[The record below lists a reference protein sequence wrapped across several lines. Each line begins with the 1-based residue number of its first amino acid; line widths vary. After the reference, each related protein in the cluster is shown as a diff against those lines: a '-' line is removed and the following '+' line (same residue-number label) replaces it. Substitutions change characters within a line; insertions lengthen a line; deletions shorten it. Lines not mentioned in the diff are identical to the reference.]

1 MPDYGQ
7 DLQFGIFPSPD
18 AAAAQQVLELS
29 EAADVAGLDFVTIQ
43 DHPYQA
49 RHLDAWTLLSVIA
62 ARTTSIRVAPNVAN
76 LPLRPPVVLAR
87 SVATLDLLSGG
98 RAELGLGT
106 GAFWDAIV
114 AAGGRR
120 LTPGES
126 VDALQEAIAV
136 IRGVWSGTGSVRVE
150 GQHHVVKG
158 LHAGPAPAHPVEIWL
173 GAYKPRML
181 RVTGR
186 LADGWLP
193 SQGYADP
200 PALTQMNAVIDEA
213 ARAAGRDPAAVRRLY
228 NVNGRYGAGAGFLQ
242 GSPRDWAEQ
251 LAELTL
257 AEGMST
263 YIVGVSTLDEVER
276 FAGEVAPATREL
288 VDAERARRAI
298 RPEAPEAPAA
308 PEDSATHAERDV
320 ALTASDAWR
329 HTGSSAHPL
338 VVQATYDDGRRLTG
352 TLDWDEAS
360 RPTLSE
366 DPLAE
371 YTVEQQAAAQ
381 HLVDIHDGLRGELAR
396 LRDIVAQVRDGA
408 VEAHRA
414 RNTINE
420 LTMRQNNW
428 TLGAY
433 CAQYCRIVTGHH
445 TLEDRSVFPHLR
457 RAEPAL
463 VPVLDRLQEEHDVIH
478 EVLER
483 VDRALVDMVSS
494 GGDLT
499 GLQSAVDLLTDTLLS
514 HLAYEE
520 RELIQPLARHG
531 LS

>member
-1 MPDYGQ
+1 M
-7 DLQFGIFPSPD
+7 
-18 AAAAQQVLELS
+18 LELS
-29 EAADVAGLDFVTIQ
+29 EAADVAGLDLVTIQ

-62 ARTTSIRVAPNVAN
+62 ARTTSISVAPNVAN

-114 AAGGRR
+114 AAGGPRR
-120 LTPGES
+120 TPGQS
-126 VDALQEAIAV
+126 VGALEEAIAV
-136 IRGVWSGTGSVRVE
+136 IRAVWSGRGSVRVDGE
-150 GQHHVVKG
+150 HYRVTG
-158 LHAGPAPAHPVEIWL
+158 LHPGPAPAHDVELWL

-200 PALTQMNAVIDEA
+200 PALRKLNATIDQA
-213 ARAAGRDPAAVRRLY
+213 AVAAGRAPAAVRRLY
-228 NVNGRYGAGAGFLQ
+228 NINGTYGSGPGFLR
-242 GSPRDWAEQ
+242 GGPRDWAQQ

-257 AEGMST
+257 DEGMST
-263 YIVGVSTLDEVER
+263 YIVGVSTVAEVER

-288 VDAERARRAI
+288 VDAERERRAS
-298 RPEAPEAPAA
+298 RPST
-308 PEDSATHAERDV
+308 DDGAEPLRDAGGRSDPGRRQV
-320 ALTASDAWR
+320 AVETASGWEPR
-329 HTGSSAHPL
+329 SSARPL
-338 VVQATYDDGRRLTG
+338 VVRPTPDDGNRFTG
-352 TLDWDEAS
+352 TLSWDEDS
-360 RPTLSE
+360 RPTLSR
-366 DPLAE
+366 DPQSR
-371 YTVEQQAAAQ
+371 YTAEQQASAQ

-396 LRDIVAQVRDGA
+396 LRDIVEQVHDGA
-408 VEAHRA
+408 VEANRA
-414 RNTINE
+414 RNLINQ
-420 LTMRQNNW
+420 LTMRQNHW

-457 RAEPAL
+457 RKEPAL
-463 VPVLDRLQEEHDVIH
+463 TRVLDRLQHEHEIIHDV
-478 EVLER
+478 LEQ
-483 VDRALVDMVSS
+483 VDRALVSMVSE
-494 GGDLT
+494 GGDTTPLDR
-499 GLQSAVDLLTDTLLS
+499 AVDLLTDTLLS

-520 RELIQPLARHG
+520 RELIEPLARHG
-531 LS
+531 LG